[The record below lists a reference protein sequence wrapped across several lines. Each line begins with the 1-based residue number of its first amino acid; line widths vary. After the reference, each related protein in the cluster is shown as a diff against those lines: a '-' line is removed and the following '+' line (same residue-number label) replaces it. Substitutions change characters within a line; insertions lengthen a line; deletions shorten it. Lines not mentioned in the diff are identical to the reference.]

1 VHSKNMI
8 PTGMSE
14 IAEAR
19 KSKITTMRR
28 GMGRDEK
35 NACGAWINQ
44 AGKEDSLPWYP
55 ASKIEFESC
64 KEAQWILEEPR
75 SVLVE
80 AASFENEIVGHW
92 ENGD

>member
-1 VHSKNMI
+1 MHSKNMI

-35 NACGAWINQ
+35 SACGAWINQ

-64 KEAQWILEEPR
+64 KEVQWILEEPR
-75 SVLVE
+75 SVRVE
-80 AASFENEIVGHW
+80 AASFENKNCGTLEKR
-92 ENGD
+92 